1 LKALKEFF
9 SVRASAGAEMVVE
22 VGGGYCRGYCGVPK
36 TSASAP
42 APLAAEEEVG
52 ADAAEAVVVVAL
64 ALALEASSF
73 EEEALV

>member
-22 VGGGYCRGYCGVPK
+22 VGGGYCGVPK

-52 ADAAEAVVVVAL
+52 ADAAGAAEAVVVVAL